1 MAIPRSY
8 PKEFDENLAATPG
21 IQVKDPLVEKELRK
35 IVPGREP
42 KLLDALTR
50 IHRHLQDRF
59 ANRDFA
65 GYTDAVTA
73 LKLGEA
79 SCNGKSRLFAAM
91 ARKLNIPARLAGG
104 LVMKQG
110 AKRVSHQWVEVYA
123 NGHWVPFDTINDHF
137 AELPAHYLRLY
148 TGDLV
153 LFKHTVNVNFQY
165 FYKMTKRL
173 VPRREAMEALGSSP
187 LNIMNVYAV
196 FERVGISQNLLKII
210 LLLPLGALV
219 TAVFRNVVGVQTF
232 GTFLPALI
240 AAAADGRL
248 WARGWLTI
256 PPPPQ
261 GPTDE
266 LLHSPKMAVV
276 LTTVVITMLAI
287 TIIGVQFGLFELAHV
302 TLFPIAILA
311 ITAERFAL
319 IETEQGFRKALKIL
333 LVTILVV
340 AACYAVMVSLF
351 LQSMIL
357 AFPELLLLI
366 TLNLWLEVDRHPS
379 GILPLRVIFG
389 GRDEGASSPYWP
401 AGNEA
406 VRDALGARHKPAQLG
421 IHLPEQRPL
430 HYPWPTTSLRR
441 RIYWRRRACS
451 CRRRIKSQPLLRT
464 SSSKG
469 PRAVS
474 RFRGQTVARERRRRI
489 IVVSGCEA
497 GLESIGGTITRSTDF
512 RSTSRTSSSAS
523 IPSILPTVRSS
534 RRESSSTKR

>member
-1 MAIPRSY
+1 VHNEKVRSIAFLAVFLIFLLLPLGVMGYKLYVLGYPLAGLIPAVSYRVDLSMQADGHGEDISLSTYLPKTDGRQTISDEQNTSGAFALAIQSNGENRGATWKAESVVGNHSVLYSFDVRAEHLRYAIPPGMTIPRSY
-8 PKEFDENLAATPG
+8 PKEFDEHLAATPG
-21 IQVKDPLVEKELRK
+21 IQAKDPLVEKELRR
-35 IVPGREP
+35 IVPERNP

-153 LFKHTVNVNFQY
+153 LFKHTPNVNFQY

-173 VPRREAMEALGSSP
+173 VPRREAMDALGNSP

-240 AAAADGRL
+240 AAAARETGLL
-248 WARGWLTI
+248 WGMAGFVLIILITSAVRRALDWM
-256 PPPPQ
+256 Q
-261 GPTDE
+261 
-266 LLHSPKMAVV
+266 LLHTPKMAVV
-276 LTTVVITMLAI
+276 LTTVVITMLSI
-287 TIIGVQFGLFELAHV
+287 TIIGVQLGFFELAHV

-319 IETEQGFRKALKIL
+319 IETEQGFRKAFRLL

-340 AACYAVMVSLF
+340 AACYAVMGSLF

-366 TLNLWLEVDRHPS
+366 IALNLWLGKWI
-379 GILPLRVIFG
+379 GIRVLEFFRFKRLIFG
-389 GRDEGASSPYWP
+389 G
-401 AGNEA
+401 
-406 VRDALGARHKPAQLG
+406 AR
-421 IHLPEQRPL
+421 
-430 HYPWPTTSLRR
+430 
-441 RIYWRRRACS
+441 
-451 CRRRIKSQPLLRT
+451 
-464 SSSKG
+464 
-469 PRAVS
+469 
-474 RFRGQTVARERRRRI
+474 
-489 IVVSGCEA
+489 
-497 GLESIGGTITRSTDF
+497 
-512 RSTSRTSSSAS
+512 
-523 IPSILPTVRSS
+523 
-534 RRESSSTKR
+534 